1 MKRIFVIPAF
11 VFAVLLPDFPSSF
24 ADSPA
29 SAETSELPHQSGEA
43 SAQKTLPSL
52 SDSLGSF
59 GGSILHPEDPFQ
71 VVPGKDP
78 DGWSF
83 TLEPY
88 LWAIGMSGDVGVK
101 GLPSVHLDYNAKT
114 VLQHLD
120 WGLMAKGEIR
130 KGRWGIL
137 GDGLFAQ
144 LSADGNPPGPLYENA
159 SVRFQQGLASLAL
172 AFRVIDDRRGFLDVY
187 AGARYNY
194 LGINLGS
201 RVDSAGVQNLSDT
214 VTQRI
219 SNGIGQR
226 MDDFLANNAGAL
238 ESVIVNSV
246 APAITDKVLLRT
258 ADFIDEFQGS
268 VSRKELLRIM
278 RELQGNSGSYREL
291 LFATAQAQTA
301 AAKNQMT
308 SAIRNRLTSAQ
319 QNFSK
324 ALARKIENVL
334 PTSAEGSQWW
344 VDPIVGLRGQINFTR
359 WLFLAAQGDAG
370 GFYAGSKIAWNVQAS
385 LGVNFTR
392 NIFGELGYRYY
403 YMDYSNGG
411 ALYNGAESG
420 IFSGVGVKF

>member
-1 MKRIFVIPAF
+1 MKRFFGIPACIF
-11 VFAVLLPDFPSSF
+11 LALFSGCPALRADGGSRASDIPSG
-24 ADSPA
+24 
-29 SAETSELPHQSGEA
+29 TQ
-43 SAQKTLPSL
+43 SAQGTSFSL
-52 SDSLGSF
+52 TAPPESF
-59 GGSILHPEDPFQ
+59 GHSILHPQDPFQ

-101 GLPSVHLDYNAKT
+101 GLPAVHLDYNAKT
-114 VLQHLD
+114 ILQHLD
-120 WGLMAKGEIR
+120 WGLMARGEIR

-144 LSADGNPPGPLYENA
+144 LSAAGNPPGPLYENA
-159 SVRFQQGLASLAL
+159 GLRFQQGLASLAL
-172 AFRVIDDRRGFLDVY
+172 AFRLIDDRRGFLDVY

-194 LGINLGS
+194 LGINLGA
-201 RVDSAGVQNLSDT
+201 RVDSEGVQNLSDT
-214 VTQRI
+214 VAERI
-219 SNGIGQR
+219 GNGISQR

-238 ESVIVNSV
+238 ASVIVNNV
-246 APAITDKVLLRT
+246 APVLTDKLLLKT
-258 ADFIDEFQGS
+258 ADFVEEFRGT

-278 RELQGNSGSYREL
+278 RELQSNSGSYREL
-291 LFATAQAQTA
+291 LFASAQARAA
-301 AAKNQMT
+301 AAKNQLT
-308 SAIRNRLTSAQ
+308 PAVQNRLTNAR
-319 QNFSK
+319 QNFAR

-334 PTSAEGSQWW
+334 PTSVEGSRWW

-392 NIFGELGYRYY
+392 NIFGEIGYRYY

-411 ALYNGAESG
+411 TLYNGAESG